1 MFREGHNVQKTS
13 DADQKRHWFLHSAFL
28 EFSWKIDAKSLQKR
42 AERLPAQKSFKET
55 RLEPDFSAKSQFLTH
70 FGNPSG
76 SPERPKRDELHWQ
89 KLLPGAIWC
98 NFVALQASLSLLAP
112 FQLPSGTILIQFWLH
127 FAYFQASFSY
137 RSGTKETAYRQCSMT
152 ATHRLAL
159 KIAMPPV

>member
-1 MFREGHNVQKTS
+1 MFEKQAMLTKTTLIFS
-13 DADQKRHWFLHSAFL
+13 TNFPWFFVKNRC
-28 EFSWKIDAKSLQKR
+28 KIDAKSCRTIIRTKIY
-42 AERLPAQKSFKET
+42 KKT
-55 RLEPDFSAKSQFLTH
+55 RLEPDFWSENPFLTD

-76 SPERPKRDELHWQ
+76 SPERPKRDELHWE

-127 FAYFQASFSY
+127 FAYFQAPFSY

-159 KIAMPPV
+159 KIAMPLV